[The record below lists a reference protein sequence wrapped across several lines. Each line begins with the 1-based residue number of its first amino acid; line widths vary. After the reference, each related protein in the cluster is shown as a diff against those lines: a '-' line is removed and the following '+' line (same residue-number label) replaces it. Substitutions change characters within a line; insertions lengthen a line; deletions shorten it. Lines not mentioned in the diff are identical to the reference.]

1 MLGGIG
7 ESLSD
12 TGGVLLYGCNVA
24 SSENGK
30 GFVLGLSKLGAEVG
44 ASIDLTGSKELG
56 GDLDLEFKTGTLKQD
71 H

>member
-12 TGGVLLYGCNVA
+12 TGDVFYGCNVA

-30 GFVLGLSKLGAEVG
+30 GFVLGLSKKLGAEVG
-44 ASIDLTGSKELG
+44 ASIDLTGSKELVVI
-56 GDLDLEFKTGTLKQD
+56 
-71 H
+71 